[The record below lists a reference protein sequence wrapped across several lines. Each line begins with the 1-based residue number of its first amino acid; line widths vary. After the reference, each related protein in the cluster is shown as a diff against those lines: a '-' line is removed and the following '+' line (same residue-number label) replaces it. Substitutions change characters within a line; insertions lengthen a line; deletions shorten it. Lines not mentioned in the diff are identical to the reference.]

1 MSARLAPTLLLAA
14 LVGLATAACSASEE
28 PSAATVA
35 PERPV
40 IQPGAPGEANTTHTG
55 PISIAAEEPNEA
67 DVFFVKS
74 MIVHHAQAVEMV
86 DLAEDGL
93 EDEQVR
99 AIAERIR
106 AAQGP
111 ELGAMVAWLVQEDEL
126 VPPEAVDAGVD
137 VERLGG
143 EVGARP
149 QDGSHDHGGLE
160 GQGGMA
166 GMATPEQLQE
176 LDAADGRDADVLF
189 LRLMTAHHEGALEMV
204 TAHVADGLDP
214 RAREMSDEMFVE
226 QTAEIGRMAELLE
239 RLDA

>member
-14 LVGLATAACSASEE
+14 LVGLGTAACSASEE

-160 GQGGMA
+160 GQGGMT

-176 LDAADGRDADVLF
+176 LGAADGRDADVLF